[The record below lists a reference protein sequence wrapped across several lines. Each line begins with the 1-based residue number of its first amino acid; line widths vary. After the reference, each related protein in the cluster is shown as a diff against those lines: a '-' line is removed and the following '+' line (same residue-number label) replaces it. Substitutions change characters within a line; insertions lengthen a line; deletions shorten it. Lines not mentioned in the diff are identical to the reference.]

1 MDPIDW
7 QQLRSFVAVAEEGHV
22 TRAAERLNTQQPPL
36 SMRIRA
42 LEKRLDVQ
50 LFRRKARGVELTE
63 AGRVLLAHAHTLLD
77 QHARTLDAV
86 QRAGRGELGRL
97 CIGTVP
103 TGPLHP
109 LMPSSVRQ
117 FRERYPD
124 ASVTLEECMRDELLR
139 RLCEEQIDV
148 AFMRSK
154 PNDDQGLSIEILLSE
169 PMVVALPR
177 GHALAKRGATPIA
190 MRDLKDDSFVVFAR
204 QQGPAFYDST
214 VAACQRAGFSPNIA
228 QEAPRVTTAL
238 ALVAAGMGLCVV
250 PASVRG
256 IALEGVVFRAIDE
269 RAGLK
274 AMLALGWRSNDAS
287 PALRNYL
294 DLVRRLAADLPEMT
308 PSTPV
313 GAMRTRP

>member
-1 MDPIDW
+1 MPYTKHPKMHIMVDMDLLSW
-7 QQLRSFVAVAEEGHV
+7 HQLQSFVAVAEEGHV
-22 TRAAERLNTQQPPL
+22 TRAAERMNTQQPPL
-36 SMRIRA
+36 SMLIRA

-63 AGRVLLAHAHTLLD
+63 AGRVLLVHARTLLD
-77 QHARTLDAV
+77 QYARTLDAV

-124 ASVTLEECMRDELLR
+124 ASVTLEECMRDDLLQ
-139 RLCEEQIDV
+139 RLRNEQIDA

-154 PNDDQGLSIEILLSE
+154 PIDDHGLVIEILLNE
-169 PMVVALPR
+169 PMVVALPCC
-177 GHALAKRGATPIA
+177 HEFAKLGATSPIA
-190 MRDLKDDSFVVFAR
+190 MRDLRDDSFVVFAR
-204 QQGPAFYDST
+204 QHGPAFYNST

-250 PASVRG
+250 PASMQR
-256 IALEGVVFRAIDE
+256 IAMDGVVFRAIDE
-269 RAGLK
+269 RAELK
-274 AMLALGWRSNDAS
+274 AVLALAWRRNDVS
-287 PALRNYL
+287 PALRNYVEV
-294 DLVRRLAADLPEMT
+294 VRRLAADQ
-308 PSTPV
+308 
-313 GAMRTRP
+313 

>member
-1 MDPIDW
+1 MDLINW
-7 QQLRSFVAVAEEGHV
+7 NQLKSFVAVAEEGHV

-42 LEKRLDVQ
+42 LEKGLDVQ

-63 AGRVLLAHAHTLLD
+63 AGRVLLSHARTMLD

-86 QRAGRGELGRL
+86 QRAGRGELGQL

-109 LMPSSVRQ
+109 LMPSSVRK

-139 RLCEEQIDV
+139 RLRDEQVDV

-154 PNDDQGLSIEILLSE
+154 PNDDEGLAVEILLTE

-177 GHALAKRGATPIA
+177 GHPFAKRGAASPIA
-190 MRDLKDDSFVVFAR
+190 MRDLKDDALVVFAR
-204 QQGPAFYDST
+204 QQGPAFFDST
-214 VAACQRAGFSPNIA
+214 VAACQRAGFTPNIA

-238 ALVAAGMGLCVV
+238 ALVAAGMGPCFV
-250 PASVRG
+250 PASVQG

-274 AMLALGWRSNDAS
+274 AVLALAWRRNDAS
-287 PALRNYL
+287 PVLRNYL
-294 DLVRRLAADLPEMT
+294 DLVRRLAA
-308 PSTPV
+308 
-313 GAMRTRP
+313 GR

>member
-1 MDPIDW
+1 MAYMDLLSW
-7 QQLRSFVAVAEEGHV
+7 HQLQSFVAVAEEGHV

-36 SMRIRA
+36 SMLIRA

-63 AGRVLLAHAHTLLD
+63 AGQVLLAHARTLLD

-109 LMPSSVRQ
+109 LMPFSVRE
-117 FRERYPD
+117 FRERYSG
-124 ASVTLEECMRDELLR
+124 ALVTLEECMREDLLQ
-139 RLCEEQIDV
+139 RLRDEQIDA

-154 PNDDQGLSIEILLSE
+154 PNEDQGLAVEILLTE
-169 PMVVALPR
+169 PMVVALPC
-177 GHALAKRGATPIA
+177 GHALAKRAAKSPIA
-190 MRDLKDDSFVVFAR
+190 MRDLRDDSFIVFAR

-214 VAACQRAGFSPNIA
+214 VAACQQAGFSPNIA

-238 ALVAAGMGLCVV
+238 ALVAAGMGLCIV
-250 PASVRG
+250 PESTQR
-256 IALEGVVFRAIDE
+256 IAMDGVVFRVIDV

-274 AMLALGWRSNDAS
+274 AVLALGWRRNDAS
-287 PALRNYL
+287 PALRNYV
-294 DLVRRLAADLPEMT
+294 DLVRRLAAEGLLGRQHW
-308 PSTPV
+308 SV
-313 GAMRTRP
+313 

>member
-1 MDPIDW
+1 MHIIAHMDLLSW
-7 QQLRSFVAVAEEGHV
+7 HQLQSFVAVAEEGHV

-36 SMRIRA
+36 SMLIRA
-42 LEKRLDVQ
+42 LEKRMNVQ

-63 AGRVLLAHAHTLLD
+63 AGRVLLAHARTLLD
-77 QHARTLDAV
+77 QHARTLHAV

-124 ASVTLEECMRDELLR
+124 ALVTLEECMREDLLQ
-139 RLCEEQIDV
+139 RLGEEQIDV

-154 PNDDQGLSIEILLSE
+154 PNDDQGLVVEILLTE

-177 GHALAKRGATPIA
+177 GHDLAKRGAKSTVAICDL
-190 MRDLKDDSFVVFAR
+190 RDDPFVVFAR

-214 VAACQRAGFSPNIA
+214 VAACLHAGFSPNIA
-228 QEAPRVTTAL
+228 QEAPRITTAL
-238 ALVAAGMGLCVV
+238 ALVAAGMGVCVV
-250 PASVRG
+250 PASTQR
-256 IALEGVVFRAIDE
+256 IAMDGVVFRVIDE

-274 AMLALGWRSNDAS
+274 AVLALGWRRNDAS
-287 PALRNYL
+287 LALRNYI
-294 DLVRRLAADLPEMT
+294 DLVRRLVADQ
-308 PSTPV
+308 
-313 GAMRTRP
+313 

>member
-1 MDPIDW
+1 MHIMAHMDLLSW
-7 QQLRSFVAVAEEGHV
+7 HQLQSFVAVAEEGHV

-36 SMRIRA
+36 SMLIRA
-42 LEKRLDVQ
+42 LEKRMNVQ

-63 AGRVLLAHAHTLLD
+63 AGRVLHAHALTLLD

-117 FRERYPD
+117 FRERYPG
-124 ASVTLEECMRDELLR
+124 AFVTLEECMRDDLLQ
-139 RLCEEQIDV
+139 RLRDEQIDA

-154 PNDDQGLSIEILLSE
+154 PNDDQGLAVEILLTE

-177 GHALAKRGATPIA
+177 GHALAKRGAKSPVAI
-190 MRDLKDDSFVVFAR
+190 RDLRDDPFVVFAR

-238 ALVAAGMGLCVV
+238 ALVAAGMGVCVV
-250 PASVRG
+250 PSSTQR
-256 IALEGVVFRAIDE
+256 IAMDGVVFRSIEE

-274 AMLALGWRSNDAS
+274 AVLALSWRRNDAS
-287 PALRNYL
+287 PATRNYV
-294 DLVRRLAADLPEMT
+294 DMVRRLAADQ
-308 PSTPV
+308 
-313 GAMRTRP
+313 

>member
-1 MDPIDW
+1 MDMLAW
-7 QQLRSFVAVAEEGHV
+7 HQLQSFVVVAEEGHV

-36 SMRIRA
+36 SMLIRA

-63 AGRVLLAHAHTLLD
+63 AGRVLLAHARTLLD

-117 FRERYPD
+117 FREKYPD
-124 ASVTLEECMRDELLR
+124 ALVTLEECMRDDLLQ
-139 RLCEEQIDV
+139 RLRDEQID
-148 AFMRSK
+148 AGFMRSK
-154 PNDDQGLSIEILLSE
+154 PNDDQGLAVEILLTE
-169 PMVVALPR
+169 PMVVALPC
-177 GHALAKRGATPIA
+177 GHALAKRGAKSPIA
-190 MRDLKDDSFVVFAR
+190 MRELRDDSFVVFAR

-238 ALVAAGMGLCVV
+238 ALVAAGMGVCVV
-250 PASVRG
+250 PASAQR
-256 IALEGVVFRAIDE
+256 IAMDGVVFCAIDA
-269 RAGLK
+269 RAGLE
-274 AMLALGWRSNDAS
+274 AVLALGWRRNDAS

-294 DLVRRLAADLPEMT
+294 DLVRRLAAEGL
-308 PSTPV
+308 
-313 GAMRTRP
+313 